1 MMKKLLLC
9 SFLILLCFS
18 GVGIAD
24 NPPSAVNYPRDG
36 LLISPAVDDIPNND
50 IRPPVEKETDLRS
63 LISETKYYLLSL
75 YGSLIGIPSAFITET
90 LSFLFIL
97 FGAGGLTFLLTRW
110 KLPEDPNS
118 RPRVLLNT
126 IREHPGA
133 TQSELQKLTGHSRG
147 SVSINLH
154 HLSMTSKIRKRVQNG
169 KSRYYL
175 ACTPD
180 DEMTR
185 YYLACTPDDER
196 KGFLRKLT
204 TQENPQKIL
213 EAIISNPGISQKEL
227 HETTGIPKTTLQW
240 HLSQL
245 AKYEAIQS
253 TRERGTKHRP
263 LQRHPGP
270 CTPLQQRSR
279 RNKTEQH
286 IIRGKR
292 TRQQQRIITTSLFSD
307 TIHRNSH
314 LRKRATQ

>member
-1 MMKKLLLC
+1 MIREILLGSFLLLLC
-9 SFLILLCFS
+9 FC

-24 NPPSAVNYPRDG
+24 IPENLAYYPGDN
-36 LLISPAVDDIPNND
+36 LLISPASADIPSSDYRSPVEEQRD
-50 IRPPVEKETDLRS
+50 IRSFVAKIQHY
-63 LISETKYYLLSL
+63 LITIYSY
-75 YGSLIGIPSAFITET
+75 LIGLPSAFISET
-90 LSFLFIL
+90 ISIFFIL
-97 FGAGGLTFLLTRW
+97 LGAGSLTFLLTRW

-118 RPRVLLNT
+118 RPRILLNT

-147 SVSINLH
+147 SVSVNLH

-169 KSRYYL
+169 KTRYYL

-180 DEMTR
+180 DEM
-185 YYLACTPDDER
+185 

-253 TRERGTKHRP
+253 TRERNTVHYNVIPDLVLLYNNALEETKQNNTSSEEKEP
-263 LQRHPGP
+263 DN
-270 CTPLQQRSR
+270 
-279 RNKTEQH
+279 NKE
-286 IIRGKR
+286 
-292 TRQQQRIITTSLFSD
+292 S
-307 TIHRNSH
+307 
-314 LRKRATQ
+314 

>member
-1 MMKKLLLC
+1 MKKLLLC

-147 SVSINLH
+147 SVSVNLH

-169 KSRYYL
+169 KTRYYL

-180 DEMTR
+180 DEM
-185 YYLACTPDDER
+185 

-213 EAIISNPGISQKEL
+213 EAIINNPGISQKEL

-245 AKYEAIQS
+245 AKYEAIKS
-253 TRERGTKHRP
+253 TRERNTVHYSVIPDLVLLYNNALEETKQNNTSTEEKEP
-263 LQRHPGP
+263 DN
-270 CTPLQQRSR
+270 
-279 RNKTEQH
+279 NKE
-286 IIRGKR
+286 
-292 TRQQQRIITTSLFSD
+292 S
-307 TIHRNSH
+307 
-314 LRKRATQ
+314 

>member
-1 MMKKLLLC
+1 MMRKFLLC
-9 SFLILLCFS
+9 SFLLLTCLT
-18 GVGIAD
+18 GVGLADIAD
-24 NPPSAVNYPRDG
+24 NTAYYPSANLFV
-36 LLISPAVDDIPNND
+36 SPAPEDIPNND
-50 IRPPVEKETDLRS
+50 VLPPVEEYTNIR
-63 LISETKYYLLSL
+63 TLLDEAQYHTIAS
-75 YGSLIGIPSAFITET
+75 YSYLIGIPSTFFTET
-90 LSFLFIL
+90 IAFLFIL
-97 FGAGGLTFLLTRW
+97 LGAGGLTFLLTRW

-147 SVSINLH
+147 SVSVNLH
-154 HLSMTSKIRKRVQNG
+154 HLGMASKIRKSVQNG
-169 KSRYYL
+169 KTRYYL

-180 DEMTR
+180 DEM
-185 YYLACTPDDER
+185 

-253 TRERGTKHRP
+253 TRERNTVHYSVIPDLVLLYNNALEETKQNNTSSEEKEP
-263 LQRHPGP
+263 D
-270 CTPLQQRSR
+270 
-279 RNKTEQH
+279 NKE
-286 IIRGKR
+286 
-292 TRQQQRIITTSLFSD
+292 S
-307 TIHRNSH
+307 
-314 LRKRATQ
+314 

>member
-1 MMKKLLLC
+1 MKKFLLC
-9 SFLILLCFS
+9 SFLLLLYFS
-18 GVGIAD
+18 GLGLAD
-24 NPPSAVNYPRDG
+24 TPQDVMYYSRDSVIIYHG
-36 LLISPAVDDIPNND
+36 SDELPNDETSQLMEEHGN
-50 IRPPVEKETDLRS
+50 IRTVTENIQHS
-63 LISETKYYLLSL
+63 LISIYNHLVGL
-75 YGSLIGIPSAFITET
+75 PSAFISET
-90 LSFLFIL
+90 ISIFFIL

-110 KLPEDPNS
+110 KLPENPNS

-147 SVSINLH
+147 SVSVNLH
-154 HLSMTSKIRKRVQNG
+154 HLSMTSKIRKSVQNG
-169 KSRYYL
+169 KTRYYL

-180 DEMTR
+180 DEM
-185 YYLACTPDDER
+185 

-253 TRERGTKHRP
+253 TRERNTVHYSVIPDLVLLYNNALEETKQNNTSSEEKEP
-263 LQRHPGP
+263 D
-270 CTPLQQRSR
+270 
-279 RNKTEQH
+279 NKE
-286 IIRGKR
+286 
-292 TRQQQRIITTSLFSD
+292 S
-307 TIHRNSH
+307 
-314 LRKRATQ
+314 

>member
-1 MMKKLLLC
+1 MMRKLLLS
-9 SFLILLCFS
+9 SFLIMLCLS
-18 GVGIAD
+18 GINIAEIPED
-24 NPPSAVNYPRDG
+24 TAYYPRDN
-36 LLISPAVDDIPNND
+36 LLISLPTEEIPSDGENLLIEEPID
-50 IRPPVEKETDLRS
+50 IRTQTAKTQHSIVA
-63 LISETKYYLLSL
+63 L
-75 YGSLIGIPSAFITET
+75 YNRLIGHPSVLITET
-90 LSFLFIL
+90 ISIIFIL
-97 FGAGGLTFLLTRW
+97 LGVGGLTLLLTRW

-147 SVSINLH
+147 SVSVNLH

-169 KSRYYL
+169 KTRYYL

-180 DEMTR
+180 DEM
-185 YYLACTPDDER
+185 

-245 AKYEAIQS
+245 AKYEAIKS
-253 TRERGTKHRP
+253 TRERNTVHYSVIPDLVLLYNNALEETKQNNTSSEEKEP
-263 LQRHPGP
+263 DN
-270 CTPLQQRSR
+270 
-279 RNKTEQH
+279 NKE
-286 IIRGKR
+286 
-292 TRQQQRIITTSLFSD
+292 S
-307 TIHRNSH
+307 
-314 LRKRATQ
+314 

>member
-1 MMKKLLLC
+1 MRNIILC
-9 SFLILLCFS
+9 SFLLLLCLCGLS
-18 GVGIAD
+18 VAETPQD
-24 NPPSAVNYPRDG
+24 AVNYPGDNLFISQG
-36 LLISPAVDDIPNND
+36 LDEIPSDDNRPLIEERTGA
-50 IRPPVEKETDLRS
+50 RS
-63 LISETKYYLLSL
+63 LVDEVQYNTIASYSY
-75 YGSLIGIPSAFITET
+75 LIGLPSVYFTET
-90 LSFLFIL
+90 IAIIFIL
-97 FGAGGLTFLLTRW
+97 LGAGSLTFLLTRW

-118 RPRVLLNT
+118 RPRILLNT

-147 SVSINLH
+147 SVSVNLH

-169 KSRYYL
+169 KTRYYL

-180 DEMTR
+180 DEM
-185 YYLACTPDDER
+185 

-253 TRERGTKHRP
+253 TRERNTVHYSVIPDLVLLYNNVLEETKQNNTSSEEKEP
-263 LQRHPGP
+263 D
-270 CTPLQQRSR
+270 
-279 RNKTEQH
+279 NKE
-286 IIRGKR
+286 
-292 TRQQQRIITTSLFSD
+292 S
-307 TIHRNSH
+307 
-314 LRKRATQ
+314 

>member
-1 MMKKLLLC
+1 MYMLKRTLLISFLLLLC
-9 SFLILLCFS
+9 IS
-18 GVGIAD
+18 G
-24 NPPSAVNYPRDG
+24 
-36 LLISPAVDDIPNND
+36 ISTADIPDGATYYPKDNLFISQGLDEIPSDDTQPVVRRQTD
-50 IRPPVEKETDLRS
+50 IRS
-63 LISETKYYLLSL
+63 LVDEAQYNIIDSYSY
-75 YGSLIGIPSAFITET
+75 LIGIPSTFVTET
-90 LSFLFIL
+90 LAFLFIL
-97 FGAGGLTFLLTRW
+97 LGAGGLTFLLTRW

-147 SVSINLH
+147 SVSVNLH

-169 KSRYYL
+169 KTRYYL

-180 DEMTR
+180 DEM
-185 YYLACTPDDER
+185 

-245 AKYEAIQS
+245 AKYEAIKS
-253 TRERGTKHRP
+253 TRERNTVHYNVIPDLVLLYNNALEETKQNNTSSEEKEP
-263 LQRHPGP
+263 DN
-270 CTPLQQRSR
+270 
-279 RNKTEQH
+279 NKE
-286 IIRGKR
+286 
-292 TRQQQRIITTSLFSD
+292 S
-307 TIHRNSH
+307 
-314 LRKRATQ
+314 

>member
-1 MMKKLLLC
+1 MKKFLLC
-9 SFLILLCFS
+9 SFLIILCIS
-18 GVGIAD
+18 STCAAGSLEGTTYYGRD
-24 NPPSAVNYPRDG
+24 N
-36 LLISPAVDDIPNND
+36 LFISPTLDEIPSS
-50 IRPPVEKETDLRS
+50 DLRS
-63 LISETKYYLLSL
+63 PVEEQTDIRSFSAKIQHYLIIAYSYLTGL
-75 YGSLIGIPSAFITET
+75 PSAFISET
-90 LSFLFIL
+90 ISIFFIL
-97 FGAGGLTFLLTRW
+97 LGAGSLTFLLTRW

-147 SVSINLH
+147 SISVNLH

-169 KSRYYL
+169 KTRYYL

-180 DEMTR
+180 DEM
-185 YYLACTPDDER
+185 

-245 AKYEAIQS
+245 AKYEAIKS
-253 TRERGTKHRP
+253 TRERNTVHYSVIPDLVLLYNNALEETKQNNTSSEEKEP
-263 LQRHPGP
+263 DN
-270 CTPLQQRSR
+270 
-279 RNKTEQH
+279 NKE
-286 IIRGKR
+286 
-292 TRQQQRIITTSLFSD
+292 S
-307 TIHRNSH
+307 
-314 LRKRATQ
+314 

>member
-1 MMKKLLLC
+1 MHMIEKFLLYSFLLLVC
-9 SFLILLCFS
+9 TCGISVADTPNDATYYPGDNLFISQELNNIPSDETSVVAEGQTYIRTVISKIQHDLIIS
-18 GVGIAD
+18 
-24 NPPSAVNYPRDG
+24 DG
-36 LLISPAVDDIPNND
+36 H
-50 IRPPVEKETDLRS
+50 
-63 LISETKYYLLSL
+63 
-75 YGSLIGIPSAFITET
+75 LIGLPSAFISET
-90 LSFLFIL
+90 VAFLFIL
-97 FGAGGLTFLLTRW
+97 LGAGGLTFLLTRW

-147 SVSINLH
+147 SVSVNLH

-169 KSRYYL
+169 KTRYYL

-180 DEMTR
+180 DEM
-185 YYLACTPDDER
+185 

-245 AKYEAIQS
+245 AKYEAIKS
-253 TRERGTKHRP
+253 TRERNTVHYSVIPDLVLLYNNALEETKQNNTSSEEKEP
-263 LQRHPGP
+263 D
-270 CTPLQQRSR
+270 
-279 RNKTEQH
+279 NKE
-286 IIRGKR
+286 
-292 TRQQQRIITTSLFSD
+292 S
-307 TIHRNSH
+307 
-314 LRKRATQ
+314 

>member
-1 MMKKLLLC
+1 MMKKLLIC
-9 SFLILLCFS
+9 SFLLLLCFCGFS
-18 GVGIAD
+18 IAET
-24 NPPSAVNYPRDG
+24 PEGAVYYSRDSILISLPTG
-36 LLISPAVDDIPNND
+36 EVSNDDARLLIEENAD
-50 IRPPVEKETDLRS
+50 IRSLTDK
-63 LISETKYYLLSL
+63 IKYTLLSS
-75 YGSLIGIPSAFITET
+75 YGYLVGIPSAFISET
-90 LSFLFIL
+90 ISIFFIL
-97 FGAGGLTFLLTRW
+97 LGAGACTLLLTRW

-147 SVSINLH
+147 SVSVNLH

-169 KSRYYL
+169 KTRYYL

-180 DEMTR
+180 DEM
-185 YYLACTPDDER
+185 

-204 TQENPQKIL
+204 TQENPQKIF

-253 TRERGTKHRP
+253 TRERNTVHYSVIPDLVLLYHHILEETVQNKKSDETKEP
-263 LQRHPGP
+263 DN
-270 CTPLQQRSR
+270 
-279 RNKTEQH
+279 NKE
-286 IIRGKR
+286 
-292 TRQQQRIITTSLFSD
+292 S
-307 TIHRNSH
+307 
-314 LRKRATQ
+314 

>member
-1 MMKKLLLC
+1 MRKLLLS
-9 SFLILLCFS
+9 SFLLMFCLS
-18 GVGIAD
+18 GIGIAD
-24 NPPSAVNYPRDG
+24 VPSETVYYPGDN
-36 LLISPAVDDIPNND
+36 LLISLPTEEIPSDGANLLVEGPIE
-50 IRPPVEKETDLRS
+50 IRTQTDKTQYS
-63 LISETKYYLLSL
+63 LMTL
-75 YGSLIGIPSAFITET
+75 YNRLIGHPSVLITET
-90 LSFLFIL
+90 LAIFFIL
-97 FGAGGLTFLLTRW
+97 LGAGSLTFLLTRW

-147 SVSINLH
+147 SVSVNLH

-169 KSRYYL
+169 KTRYYL

-180 DEMTR
+180 DEM
-185 YYLACTPDDER
+185 

-245 AKYEAIQS
+245 AKYEAIKS
-253 TRERGTKHRP
+253 TRERNTVHYNVIPDLVLLYNNALEETKQNNTSSEEKEP
-263 LQRHPGP
+263 DN
-270 CTPLQQRSR
+270 
-279 RNKTEQH
+279 NKE
-286 IIRGKR
+286 
-292 TRQQQRIITTSLFSD
+292 S
-307 TIHRNSH
+307 
-314 LRKRATQ
+314 

>member
-1 MMKKLLLC
+1 MYLMRKFILC
-9 SFLILLCFS
+9 SFLLLLCIC
-18 GVGIAD
+18 GVSIAD
-24 NPPSAVNYPRDG
+24 TPKDTAYYPGDN
-36 LLISPAVDDIPNND
+36 LFISLTDDKIPNDESQDVIEEQTD
-50 IRPPVEKETDLRS
+50 IRTLMAKTQYYLITAYGDLTGIPS
-63 LISETKYYLLSL
+63 VFISETLA
-75 YGSLIGIPSAFITET
+75 I
-90 LSFLFIL
+90 LFIL

-147 SVSINLH
+147 SVSVNLH

-169 KSRYYL
+169 KTRYYL

-180 DEMTR
+180 DEM
-185 YYLACTPDDER
+185 

-245 AKYEAIQS
+245 AKYEAIKS
-253 TRERGTKHRP
+253 TRERNTVHYNVIPDLVLLYNNALEETKQNNTSSEEKEP
-263 LQRHPGP
+263 DN
-270 CTPLQQRSR
+270 
-279 RNKTEQH
+279 NKE
-286 IIRGKR
+286 
-292 TRQQQRIITTSLFSD
+292 S
-307 TIHRNSH
+307 
-314 LRKRATQ
+314 